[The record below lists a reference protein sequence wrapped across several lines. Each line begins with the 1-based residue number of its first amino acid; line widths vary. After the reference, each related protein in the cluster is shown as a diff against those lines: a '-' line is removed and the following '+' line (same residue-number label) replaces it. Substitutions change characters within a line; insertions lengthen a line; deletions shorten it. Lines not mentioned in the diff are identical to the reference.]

1 MPDRSTPYKL
11 EYKSSV
17 KKELRKIPH
26 ADRTI
31 IIHKIELLKTNPL
44 PEGAAK
50 LKGSRDL
57 FRIRH
62 GDCRVIYQLR
72 KNILVII
79 VIRIGHRREIY
90 KNL

>member
-1 MPDRSTPYKL
+1 MAFKL

-17 KKELRKIPH
+17 KKELRKLSRV
-26 ADRTI
+26 DRKVI
-31 IIHKIELLKTNPL
+31 VHKIELLKNEPQ
-44 PEGAAK
+44 PEGSAK

-62 GDCRVIYQLR
+62 GDYRVMYQIK

-79 VIRIGHRREIY
+79 IVRIGHRREIY

>member
-1 MPDRSTPYKL
+1 MTYNL

-17 KKELRKIPH
+17 KKELRKLNKD
-26 ADRTI
+26 DRSSVI
-31 IIHKIELLKTNPL
+31 NKIKLLASNPR
-44 PEGAAK
+44 PSYSTK

-62 GDCRVIYQLR
+62 GDYRIIYQIQKDVL
-72 KNILVII
+72 IIII
-79 VIRIGHRREIY
+79 VKVGHRREIY

>member
-1 MPDRSTPYKL
+1 MTFAL

-17 KKELRKIPH
+17 KKELRKLSRI
-26 ADRTI
+26 DRI
-31 IIHKIELLKTNPL
+31 LIVQKIELLKREPR
-44 PEGAAK
+44 PEGSAK

-62 GDCRVIYQLR
+62 GDYRVIYR
-72 KNILVII
+72 VKKDILII
-79 VIRIGHRREIY
+79 IIIRIGHRSEIY

>member
-1 MPDRSTPYKL
+1 MTFAL

-17 KKELRKIPH
+17 KKELRKLSRI
-26 ADRTI
+26 DRI
-31 IIHKIELLKTNPL
+31 LIVQKIELLKREPR
-44 PEGAAK
+44 PEGSAK

-62 GDCRVIYQLR
+62 GDYRVIYR
-72 KNILVII
+72 VKKDILII
-79 VIRIGHRREIY
+79 IIIRIGPRSEIY

>member
-1 MPDRSTPYKL
+1 VVYRL

-17 KKELRKIPH
+17 KRELRKLSR
-26 ADRTI
+26 ADRI
-31 IIHKIELLKTNPL
+31 LIVNKIELLKTTPR
-44 PEGAAK
+44 PEGSAK

-62 GDCRVIYQLR
+62 GDYRVVYQIK
-72 KNILVII
+72 KNYLLII
-79 VIRIGHRREIY
+79 IIRIGHRREIY

>member
-1 MPDRSTPYKL
+1 MNYLL

-17 KKELRKIPH
+17 KKELRKLSQ
-26 ADRTI
+26 ADRTAVV
-31 IIHKIELLKTNPL
+31 HKIELLKTEPR
-44 PEGAAK
+44 PEGSAK

-62 GDCRVIYQLR
+62 GDYRVIYQI
-72 KNILVII
+72 KKTILLII
-79 VIRIGHRREIY
+79 IIRIGHRREIY